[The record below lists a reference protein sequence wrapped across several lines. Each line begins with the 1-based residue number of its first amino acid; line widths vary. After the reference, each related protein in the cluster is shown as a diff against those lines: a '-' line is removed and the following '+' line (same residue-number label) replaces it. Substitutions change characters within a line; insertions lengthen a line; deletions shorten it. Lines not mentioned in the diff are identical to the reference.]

1 MRWRSTAEMTLS
13 DFSRRHEVSPEPEN
27 ATAVSQN
34 GRRLG
39 FNDHACLA
47 YSTRSERD
55 AAAAAWLLEGA
66 RLEQRLLVV
75 TADEDAGAGLLAAL
89 AEAAGAGPIP
99 QVVNVGIDDV
109 YDLSGPIDAES
120 QLARYSDEVA
130 RAVAEGFNGLRV
142 FCDITAL
149 IVEPARR
156 AGHASCVE
164 HVADV
169 CTAQGN
175 PLAPL
180 CAYDTGVLW
189 RRRSIGN
196 GIAST
201 PTWDRH
207 GRDFVRSVLRCQVTN
222 SRRRDRHLQRASA
235 RRCTRRAA
243 RRDGRNRRQRTVLR
257 VRAGCGC
264 ARQQSQPTHGCVCA
278 MFQPIVR
285 RVWDVLELD
294 PEMLTG
300 VSCVTAA

>member
-1 MRWRSTAEMTLS
+1 MTLS

-142 FCDITAL
+142 FSDITAL

-156 AGHASCVE
+156 AGHASWE
-164 HVADV
+164 HVADAWM
-169 CTAQGN
+169 AQGN

-180 CAYDTGVLW
+180 CAYDTGVLGDGA
-189 RRRSIGN
+189 RSVM
-196 GIAST
+196 ALH
-201 PTWDRH
+201 PLRH
-207 GRDFVRSVLRCQVTN
+207 GTDTAATSFGLYCGAKRRIVDGEIDISSVPVLADALAALPAGTVEIDASELSFV
-222 SRRRDRHLQRASA
+222 
-235 RRCTRRAA
+235 
-243 RRDGRNRRQRTVLR
+243 
-257 VRAGCGC
+257 C
-264 ARQQSQPTHGCVCA
+264 ARGAVALANKATNARLRLCNV
-278 MFQPIVR
+278 QPIVR

-294 PEMLTG
+294 PEMLTES
-300 VSCVTAA
+300 VA